1 MPGSR
6 TPCSTHR
13 ERLVLQHHRAF
24 HGGGGV
30 ALSLDA
36 RGRVD
41 VRGSTG
47 RLRRGEHASSCTLPA
62 AAPEKVVSL
71 PWNSSRQS
79 ERRVVAH
86 RFGLPQ
92 HAQQMRTY
100 TPMSTRA
107 PYIRY
112 TKCPSKTKQSNAL
125 QEAVVVAACKQNAAA
140 TCHCSL
146 QHPPPPCSPLT
157 SACSAEGPSPQAVPT
172 RDVHSVHQQ
181 GATHAS
187 KPRNTILPAIV
198 QRLWVRRCRVCWW

>member
-1 MPGSR
+1 
-6 TPCSTHR
+6 
-13 ERLVLQHHRAF
+13 V
-24 HGGGGV
+24 
-30 ALSLDA
+30 
-36 RGRVD
+36 RGRIS
-41 VRGSTG
+41 G
-47 RLRRGEHASSCTLPA
+47 LRRREHAASCTLPA
-62 AAPEKVVSL
+62 AAPQKVVTL
-71 PWNSSRQS
+71 RWNSSRQG

-86 RFGLPQ
+86 RFGFPQ

-157 SACSAEGPSPQAVPT
+157 SAYSAEARPLQAVQQG
-172 RDVHSVHQQ
+172 DVHRVHQQ

-187 KPRNTILPAIV
+187 KPRDTILPGIA
-198 QRLWVRRCRVCWW
+198 QRLWVPRS